1 MPSAKKLSSGERL
14 IVKLVLAMVGI
25 CALTGIALS
34 AYALSAIWRGYQ
46 AQSWP
51 TVPGTIVAAEV
62 KTEYVSGDRGTDGD
76 DTYIPLITYA
86 YKVDGRELRSTRRQ
100 WTDASETSPAR
111 AERVLAN
118 YPIGS
123 TVSVYH
129 HPARPELAV
138 LDPGVSR
145 NSFLLLFAGLI
156 FAVAPT
162 FGFGLPIWRRLR
174 EQRGPRSDRTR
185 SAKEPEAVTVV
196 AESTSR
202 LELRLAPGS
211 TGVSTAGWLAAITG
225 GLGIFGMLFFGWDI
239 LEAPAPATM
248 NDKVLVGGFIAA
260 ILAGAV
266 LAVWWARLR
275 YTRERIVLTRD
286 QADIEKRWL
295 GWTRRRTVRLAPGAR
310 AGLRV
315 DHEDQGEPVHAV
327 VLEPADPRVHIAVT
341 LTEADK
347 QALLERI
354 NSFLTD

>member
-1 MPSAKKLSSGERL
+1 
-14 IVKLVLAMVGI
+14 
-25 CALTGIALS
+25 
-34 AYALSAIWRGYQ
+34 
-46 AQSWP
+46 
-51 TVPGTIVAAEV
+51 
-62 KTEYVSGDRGTDGD
+62 
-76 DTYIPLITYA
+76 
-86 YKVDGRELRSTRRQ
+86 
-100 WTDASETSPAR
+100 
-111 AERVLAN
+111 
-118 YPIGS
+118 
-123 TVSVYH
+123 
-129 HPARPELAV
+129 
-138 LDPGVSR
+138 
-145 NSFLLLFAGLI
+145 
-156 FAVAPT
+156 
-162 FGFGLPIWRRLR
+162 
-174 EQRGPRSDRTR
+174 
-185 SAKEPEAVTVV
+185 VV